1 MSEPVAELI
10 QYPDKLR
17 ADPELLHTLTV
28 DIEDLR
34 KKLQGELMEGMSGE
48 VRKNLS
54 GCKLYV

>member
-10 QYPDKLR
+10 QYPDKLQ

-48 VRKNLS
+48 VQKNLS